1 MDAKKTLMNIGFLTD
16 IIGGD
21 NSYEKRFPLDEGF
34 DINIRVHVDCNGIY
48 YRVAIVD
55 NDLFDCDLS
64 QIVVAEGHSYAS
76 TDEAL
81 VDLFMNSIPV
91 QAKTMLE
98 TLTLAFD
105 KIGAYFQKNAESRE
119 KENIVK

>member
-1 MDAKKTLMNIGFLTD
+1 MDAKKTLTKIGFFT
-16 IIGGD
+16 GYGD
-21 NSYEKRFPLDEGF
+21 NSYEKCFPLDEGF
-34 DINIRVHVDCNGIY
+34 DISIRVHVDCNRIY

-64 QIVVAEGHSYAS
+64 QIVIAEGYSYAK

-81 VDLFMNSIPV
+81 EDLFVNSVPN

-105 KIGAYFQKNAESRE
+105 KIGAYFRKNAESRE
-119 KENIVK
+119 KEKIVK